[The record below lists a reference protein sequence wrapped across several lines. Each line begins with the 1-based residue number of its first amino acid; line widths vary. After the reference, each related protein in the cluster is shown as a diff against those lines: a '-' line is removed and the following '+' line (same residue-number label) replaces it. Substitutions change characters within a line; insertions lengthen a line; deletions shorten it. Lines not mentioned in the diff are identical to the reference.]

1 MSRQMSR
8 SPLSAEEKAVV
19 GMLACRCKSTGEL
32 QELMKSLFAQSVQEM
47 LEAEMD
53 EHLGYEKN
61 SIQGNNSGNSRN
73 GYGNKTITSDYG
85 ESEIQVPRDR
95 NGTFDP
101 QVIAKRQTRTDEIE
115 QKVLAM
121 YAKGMTTRDIEDNLR
136 EIYGAEVSA
145 SLISRITDRILPQIS
160 EWQNR
165 PLDVVYPVV
174 YFDGIVF
181 NARTESKV
189 VKRCVYTV
197 LGIGTDGY
205 KDILGFWI
213 SDNESASFWANICA
227 DLKKR
232 GVADIL
238 IACHDNL
245 TGLSKA
251 INATF
256 PPCDNQLCIIHQIRS
271 STQYVAW
278 KDRKAVCADLKTIYG
293 AVNLDEAEYAK
304 EMVREKWGKKYPSLL
319 RCWDDNW
326 AELVTFFQYTPE
338 IRTLIYTTNAVEGFH
353 RMLRKFTKTR
363 TIFPTDDAVRKA
375 VYLSVKEISKK
386 WTMPLRNWG
395 LIYGQLVIHFGHRL
409 PYAS

>member
-1 MSRQMSR
+1 MEIVAMKKEQRQET
-8 SPLSAEEKAVV
+8 LSAEERALIGK
-19 GMLACRCKSTGEL
+19 LASRCKNTGEL
-32 QELMKSLFAQSVQEM
+32 QDLMKSLFAQSVQEM

-53 EHLGYEKN
+53 EHLGYEKH
-61 SIQGNNSGNSRN
+61 SVQGNNSGNSRN
-73 GYGNKTITSDYG
+73 GYGQKTIISDYG

-95 NGTFDP
+95 NGTFEP
-101 QVIAKRQTRTDEIE
+101 QVMAKRQTRTDEIE
-115 QKVLAM
+115 QKVIGM

-145 SLISRITDRILPQIS
+145 SLISRITDRILPQIN

-165 PLDVVYPVV
+165 PLELVYPVV

-189 VKRCVYTV
+189 IKRCVYTV
-197 LGIGTDGY
+197 LGIDKDGH
-205 KDILGFWI
+205 KDILGFWMT
-213 SDNESASFWANICA
+213 DNESASFWANVCA

-232 GVADIL
+232 GVSDIL

-256 PPCDNQLCIIHQIRS
+256 PQCDNQLCIIHQIRS

-278 KDRKAVCADLKTIYG
+278 KERKAVCADLKTIYG

-304 EMVREKWGKKYPSLL
+304 EVVREKWGKKYPSLL
-319 RCWDDNW
+319 RSWDDN
-326 AELVTFFQYTPE
+326 
-338 IRTLIYTTNAVEGFH
+338 
-353 RMLRKFTKTR
+353 
-363 TIFPTDDAVRKA
+363 
-375 VYLSVKEISKK
+375 
-386 WTMPLRNWG
+386 
-395 LIYGQLVIHFGHRL
+395 
-409 PYAS
+409 

>member
-1 MSRQMSR
+1 MIRNTKQ
-8 SPLSAEEKAVV
+8 SPLSTEEKALI
-19 GMLACRCKSTGEL
+19 GMLASRCKSTGEL
-32 QELMKSLFAQSVQEM
+32 QELMKKVFAQSVQEM

-53 EHLGYEKN
+53 EHLGYEKH
-61 SIQGNNSGNSRN
+61 STEGDHSGNSRN
-73 GYGNKTITSDYG
+73 GYGQKTIRSDYG

-95 NGTFDP
+95 NGTFEP
-101 QVIAKRQTRTDEIE
+101 QVLGKRQTRTDEIE
-115 QKVLAM
+115 EKVLAM

-136 EIYGAEVSA
+136 EIYGVEVSA
-145 SLISRITDRILPQIS
+145 SLISRITDRILPEIN

-165 PLDVVYPVV
+165 PLETVYPVV

-189 VKRCVYTV
+189 IKRCVYSV
-197 LGIGTDGY
+197 LGIQKNGY
-205 KDILGFWI
+205 KDILGFWMT
-213 SDNESASFWANICA
+213 DNESASFWANVCA

-245 TGLSKA
+245 SGLSKA

-256 PPCDNQLCIIHQIRS
+256 PQCDNQLCIIHQIRS
-271 STQYVAW
+271 STQYVPW

-293 AVNLDEAEYAK
+293 AVNLDEAEYAR
-304 EMVREKWGKKYPSLL
+304 EVVREKWGNRYPALL

-353 RMLRKFTKTR
+353 RMVRKFTKTR

-375 VYLSVKEISKK
+375 VYLSFKEISKK

-395 LIYGQLVIHFGHRL
+395 LIYGQLMLHFGQRF